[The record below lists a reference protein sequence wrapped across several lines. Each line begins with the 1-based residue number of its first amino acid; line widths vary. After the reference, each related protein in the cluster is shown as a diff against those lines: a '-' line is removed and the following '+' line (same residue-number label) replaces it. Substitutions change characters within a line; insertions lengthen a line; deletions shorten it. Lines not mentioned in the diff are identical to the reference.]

1 MTGKNTLE
9 IGLKEDAPFRKQDL
23 PESQVSP
30 TTQADVDAEEASE
43 AAATTDGMPP
53 APVDENDAL
62 GG

>member
-1 MTGKNTLE
+1 MTWKNTLQ
-9 IGLKEDAPFRKQDL
+9 IGLKEDAPIRKDNL

-43 AAATTDGMPP
+43 AAATTEGMPP
-53 APVDENDAL
+53 APADENDAL